1 MSVHPRGG
9 SNSGS
14 DRKRRQLCRQVH
26 EELELAFGDLDDPLL
41 DGLAIFAVDVDAG
54 GATLRVGVI
63 VPDDRDPATVR
74 ARLDAAKGQL
84 RSGVASAIHRKRTPQ
99 IWFALIPAC
108 VVATPVD
115 AERE

>member
-1 MSVHPRGG
+1 MSH
-9 SNSGS
+9 

-26 EELELAFGDLDDPLL
+26 EELELALGDLEDPLL
-41 DGLAIFAVDVDAG
+41 DGLAIFAVDVEAG
-54 GATLRVGVI
+54 GATLRVGII

-99 IWFALIPAC
+99 IWFAVIPAR
-108 VVATPVD
+108 VVADPLHD
-115 AERE
+115 AERK

>member
-1 MSVHPRGG
+1 MPARTRGG
-9 SNSGS
+9 PDSGS

-26 EELELAFGDLDDPLL
+26 EELELAFGELDDPLL

-54 GATLRVGVI
+54 GATLRVGVV
-63 VPDDRDPATVR
+63 VPDDRDPTTVR

-108 VVATPVD
+108 VAETPAD
-115 AERE
+115 AECE